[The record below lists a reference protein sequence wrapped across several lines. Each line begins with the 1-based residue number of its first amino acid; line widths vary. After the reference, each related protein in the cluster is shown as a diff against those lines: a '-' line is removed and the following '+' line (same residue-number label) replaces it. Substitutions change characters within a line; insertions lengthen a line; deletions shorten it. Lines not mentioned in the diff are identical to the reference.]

1 MRVRTRVRVCVRTD
15 FWKCE
20 VRACNAKNGHNPC
33 LVIFCYFSY
42 QLLNFCLGFSAVPKT
57 WKNSNVLNTLLEFD
71 ISRALFFKIL
81 TTLPN
86 LHMYYLPKV
95 MKSQNMK
102 RTKHTTLILTFMV
115 WMVMV
120 MRAWCDINSLSAFII
135 NEMMMLEQLQNTVLT
150 KKVFP
155 SVTSLMILRSSA

>member
-1 MRVRTRVRVCVRTD
+1 MAKQIISTD
-15 FWKCE
+15 WE
-20 VRACNAKNGHNPC
+20 PKNSAEKPVQ
-33 LVIFCYFSY
+33 LASTFSLFFSAAPKFFFYFSY

-57 WKNSNVLNTLLEFD
+57 WKNSNVLNTLLECD

-102 RTKHTTLILTFMV
+102 RTKHTTLILTFIVTNGNEGMV
-115 WMVMV
+115 WL
-120 MRAWCDINSLSAFII
+120 SLIHS
-135 NEMMMLEQLQNTVLT
+135 QL
-150 KKVFP
+150 
-155 SVTSLMILRSSA
+155 SLLIK